1 MESENKKQFN
11 AVIVVEGRDDT
22 KRLKQFFPGIET
34 IETNGSEV
42 SEQTLAEIK
51 KLSQTRE
58 IKIGRAHV

>member
-11 AVIVVEGRDDT
+11 AVIIVEGRDDT

-51 KLSQTRE
+51 KL
-58 IKIGRAHV
+58 